1 MGFGGL
7 ERGMPIL
14 YPLLP
19 VIKKKK
25 EKYKGLYLYI
35 YIFVF
40 VSLQVFPFPFYV
52 VYMLVLFKW
61 HIELLLLHIYS

>member
-35 YIFVF
+35 YICFCFLTGFSFSILCCIYASIV
-40 VSLQVFPFPFYV
+40 QVAY
-52 VYMLVLFKW
+52 
-61 HIELLLLHIYS
+61 

>member
-35 YIFVF
+35 DIYIYIYICFCFLTGFSFSILCCIYASIV
-40 VSLQVFPFPFYV
+40 QVAY
-52 VYMLVLFKW
+52 
-61 HIELLLLHIYS
+61 